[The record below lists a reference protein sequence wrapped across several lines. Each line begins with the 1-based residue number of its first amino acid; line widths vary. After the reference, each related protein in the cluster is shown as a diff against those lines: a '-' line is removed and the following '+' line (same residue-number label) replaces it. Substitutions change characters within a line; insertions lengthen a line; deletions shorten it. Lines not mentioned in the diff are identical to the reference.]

1 MRAPPNDPTA
11 GEMARTM
18 RLDPGADR
26 PVTDPT
32 NPRYGR
38 PARQAREVGGRVG
51 RVVDP
56 TRTREVG
63 GRVGHVVDP
72 TDPACA
78 KRSD

>member
-1 MRAPPNDPTA
+1 MRVPTNDPTA
-11 GEMARTM
+11 GETARATHM
-18 RLDPGADR
+18 DPGSDH

-38 PARQAREVGGRVG
+38 SALRTQELGGRVG

-56 TRTREVG
+56 TQTREIG

>member
-1 MRAPPNDPTA
+1 MRASDNDPTA
-11 GEMARTM
+11 GETARTM

-38 PARQAREVGGRVG
+38 PARQARKVGGRVG
-51 RVVDP
+51 RVADP
-56 TRTREVG
+56 PLSSEVG

-78 KRSD
+78 RRSD